1 MVLSPPSP
9 NLQPGQQSSP
19 KSLYNSGSFLL
30 IKLLTFQGL
39 ARINKKKRGSLDA
52 NYEVTEELSNS
63 QEQLISF
70 HEDINI

>member
-1 MVLSPPSP
+1 M
-9 NLQPGQQSSP
+9 
-19 KSLYNSGSFLL
+19 YNSGSFLL